1 MKRKIICSAVLAGFV
16 LLSAQAQTS
25 RGRSVSSY
33 EEMVGNLSNQ
43 LRLMQDENAKL
54 AGTVYSLKQEV
65 QELKQRMQSIQS
77 ENAEM
82 RKLISSEADARK
94 KQLGDIADKIQK
106 AGEAAAAQSAAERKQ
121 KNEEFD
127 YYVVQPGA
135 TLSAVSRATG
145 VSIPELKKANGMT
158 NDVLRV
164 GQKLKIP
171 RN

>member
-1 MKRKIICSAVLAGFV
+1 MEKKLFFLLITAGFI
-16 LLSAQAQTS
+16 LLPVSGQTA

-33 EEMVGNLSNQ
+33 EEMAGNISNQ

-54 AGTVYSLKQEV
+54 AETVYSLKQEMT
-65 QELKQRMQSIQS
+65 ELKHRVQSLQA

-82 RKLISSEADARK
+82 RKLLSAESDARK
-94 KQLGDIADKIQK
+94 RQMGDIADKIQK
-106 AGEAAAAQSAAERKQ
+106 AGETAAAARPPEPPP

-145 VSIPELKKANGMT
+145 VSVGALKKANGMT
-158 NDVLRV
+158 GDVLRV

-171 RN
+171 RK

>member
-1 MKRKIICSAVLAGFV
+1 MKGKMICSAALAGFV
-16 LLSAQAQTS
+16 LLSVQAQTS

-33 EEMVGNLSNQ
+33 EEMVGTLSSQ

-54 AGTVYSLKQEV
+54 AETVYSLKQEV
-65 QELKQRMQSIQS
+65 QELKQRMQSFLS
-77 ENAEM
+77 ENAEL
-82 RKLISSEADARK
+82 RKMISSESESRK
-94 KQLGDIADKIQK
+94 KQMGDIADKIQK
-106 AGEAAAAQSAAERKQ
+106 AGEAAGRAETVQNQ
-121 KNEEFD
+121 KKDDFD

-145 VSIPELKKANGMT
+145 VSIGDLKKANGMT